1 MIYNLKNELMQSK
14 IELPLIYVQEG
25 FREVWKKC
33 TKSTLVCKFYDD

>member
-25 FREVWKKC
+25 FREVWKNALKA
-33 TKSTLVCKFYDD
+33 L